1 VLVPIEVLGDAISG
15 GLAGLVHHG
24 LGDTF
29 LATWLAEALSNAV
42 LSPFFAV
49 AAVLLTVDLISRRE
63 GPAPPLHQEP
73 VPA

>member
-1 VLVPIEVLGDAISG
+1 VLVPIELLGDAIG
-15 GLAGLVHHG
+15 GGIAGFVHHQ

-29 LATWLAEALSNAV
+29 LATWLAEALSNTV

-49 AAVLLTVDLISRRE
+49 AAVLLSVELIGRTDGE
-63 GPAPPLHQEP
+63 APPLHAAP